1 MDFTFQ
7 QSQPLQWLQ
16 LKHLCAPCHAISG
29 QGSVLPLFFND
40 MVGVSL
46 YNGHR
51 IIDFTQLS
59 DPPFSGNVQQA
70 LATHLCSS
78 SHHCCQSWPSAPVDT
93 PPSSIL
99 PLNRSTCTQCIS
111 LYTATEP
118 VDPKASATSHCPFR
132 GWALNCALSTSLCSS
147 LHRCHQHLNDSYS
160 YRDEQG
166 RYWLTITKRLVCVIP
181 FFAGASMVELP
192 YHTARLHCL
201 EWTIRMASSE
211 NSIISPK

>member
-1 MDFTFQ
+1 MIIDVYWWLFMYNIPYCYSYWLIFLDGDSDF
-7 QSQPLQWLQ
+7 SSM
-16 LKHLCAPCHAISG
+16 HAISG

-40 MVGVSL
+40 MAGVCL

-78 SHHCCQSWPSAPVDT
+78 HHCRQSWPSAPVDT

-99 PLNRSTCTQCIS
+99 PLNKSTCTQCIS
-111 LYTATEP
+111 LYTATAP
-118 VDPKASATSHCPFR
+118 ITSHCPFR

-160 YRDEQG
+160 YRD
-166 RYWLTITKRLVCVIP
+166 
-181 FFAGASMVELP
+181 A
-192 YHTARLHCL
+192 
-201 EWTIRMASSE
+201 
-211 NSIISPK
+211 